1 MLDALFIPYMY
12 GDLSNYL
19 LVRKFTFWT
28 RNFDF
33 LRKGI
38 AFLTRKRKKKKEKKY
53 TGYVSQNKIKGK
65 K

>member
-1 MLDALFIPYMY
+1 MY

-38 AFLTRKRKKKKEKKY
+38 AFLTRKKKKKKEKKY
-53 TGYVSQNKIKGK
+53 PGYVSQNKIKGK

>member
-1 MLDALFIPYMY
+1 MY

-38 AFLTRKRKKKKEKKY
+38 AFLTRKKKKKKKEKKY
-53 TGYVSQNKIKGK
+53 PGYVSQNKIKGK

>member
-1 MLDALFIPYMY
+1 MY

-38 AFLTRKRKKKKEKKY
+38 AFLTRGKKKKKKEKKY
-53 TGYVSQNKIKGK
+53 PGYVSQNKIKDK